1 MVSTASGSTINT
13 GCVSCGE
20 VAMLFRSKLSTTTDR
35 QVRMMAKHLPI
46 HPGKILSVEFL
57 KELGVT
63 SYALAKAVGVPTNRI
78 TGIVNGDRAISADTA
93 LRLAQFFGNSPQF
106 WMNLQM
112 HYDLE
117 VAKRNAGRQIERVI
131 RPISEATV
139 ERV

>member
-1 MVSTASGSTINT
+1 
-13 GCVSCGE
+13 
-20 VAMLFRSKLSTTTDR
+20 
-35 QVRMMAKHLPI
+35 MAKHSPI
-46 HPGKILSVEFL
+46 HPGKILSAEFL

-93 LRLAQFFGNSPQF
+93 LRLAQFFGNAPQF

-117 VAKRNAGRQIERVI
+117 VAKRSVGWQIERM
-131 RPISEATV
+131 TDGV
-139 ERV
+139 EE

>member
-1 MVSTASGSTINT
+1 
-13 GCVSCGE
+13 
-20 VAMLFRSKLSTTTDR
+20 
-35 QVRMMAKHLPI
+35 MAKHLPI

-112 HYDLE
+112 HYDLA
-117 VAKRNAGRQIERVI
+117 VAKRRAGRQIERVI
-131 RPISEATV
+131 RPISAATV